1 MAFESGFKIF
11 LNSYAKKK
19 TDGTITISVEQY
31 SGKKTAVNFFK
42 LRNLI
47 NVEVLIR
54 NGGMDGGGGEGRGSQ
69 QKSTSGGMLLWHWKV
84 VSFNHWK

>member
-54 NGGMDGGGGEGRGSQ
+54 NGGMDGGGERGAVRNKNQ
-69 QKSTSGGMLLWHWKV
+69 QVGGCFFGIGK
-84 VSFNHWK
+84 

>member
-54 NGGMDGGGGEGRGSQ
+54 NGGMDGGGRGARFATKINKWGDASLALE
-69 QKSTSGGMLLWHWKV
+69 SS
-84 VSFNHWK
+84 